1 VNETTDE
8 SKTNLKSI
16 RIEFIIYLIVCVI
29 GGFFPIQS
37 HASLDGDDKDFL
49 PNFVSHPQIH
59 HRVEPK
65 QVDSE
70 EFDNLNCR
78 DEVFFESVM
87 K

>member
-1 VNETTDE
+1 LRN
-8 SKTNLKSI
+8 
-16 RIEFIIYLIVCVI
+16 I
-29 GGFFPIQS
+29 GGFKPSQS
-37 HASLDGDDKDFL
+37 HAPLDGGDKDFL

-59 HRVEPK
+59 HRLEPK